1 LKLAGRKTAF
11 WRFLAPGL
19 LLMTLIFYS
28 LICLALCAVF
38 KTVLCSFRETED
50 GGIGRLREKYPN
62 LAKRTSLYE
71 ERWGLMTSTLSLLV
85 VLAQVAAVVLLLLGG
100 QALAL
105 PPSGLLA
112 AFAALVLLELL
123 FVEILPEILADRLSD
138 RLSVAALPLT
148 IASSFLFMLVLIPLR
163 SVGSLIDKSL
173 LARVGA
179 QNRPSTEDEII
190 SLMEQAEDEDI
201 ELHEKEFIRSVFE
214 FDETDVHEIMTPRV
228 AIEAVTDTETVAAC
242 AARISSLAYSR
253 YPVCHAGLDDIQG
266 IVHVR
271 DLMVMLS
278 RGRGDVPISQI
289 AAPAAF
295 VPESMKISKLFDLIK
310 LRRTHLAVVVDEYG
324 GTAGVVSLEDVIEE
338 LIGDIQDERDHEP
351 PGITAMPDG
360 SWLVRARESVAE
372 VNEATGLA
380 IPESE
385 QYDSV
390 GGYIFESLNR
400 IPLKGEMVSAE
411 NFEMRVEKASE
422 RQIELVRICP
432 VPRG

>member
-1 LKLAGRKTAF
+1 
-11 WRFLAPGL
+11 
-19 LLMTLIFYS
+19 MTMMFYS
-28 LICLALCAVF
+28 LICLALCALF

-71 ERWGLMTSTLSLLV
+71 ERWGLMTATLSLLV
-85 VLAQVAAVVLLLLGG
+85 VLAQVGAVVLLLLGG
-100 QALAL
+100 RALAL
-105 PPSGLLA
+105 APAGMLA
-112 AFAALVLLELL
+112 AFALLVLLELL
-123 FVEILPEILADRLSD
+123 FVEMLPEILADKLSD

-148 IASSFLFMLVLIPLR
+148 IAASFLFMLVLIPLR
-163 SVGSLIDKSL
+163 ALGSAIDKRL
-173 LARVGA
+173 LSGIGA
-179 QNRPSTEDEII
+179 QNRPSAEDEII
-190 SLMEQAEDEDI
+190 SLMEQAEAEDM

-228 AIEAVTDTETVAAC
+228 AIEAVGADESVADC
-242 AARISSLAYSR
+242 AARISGLAYSR
-253 YPVCHAGLDDIQG
+253 YPVYQQGLDDVQG

-278 RGRGDVPISQI
+278 RGRGDVLIRQI

-295 VPESMKISKLFDLIK
+295 VPESMKISKLFELIK

-324 GTAGVVSLEDVIEE
+324 GNAGVVSLEDVIEE

-360 SWLVRARESVAE
+360 SWLVRARESVSE

-390 GGYIFESLNR
+390 GGYIFEALNR
-400 IPLKGEMVSAE
+400 IPLKGEKVSAE

-432 VPRG
+432 VPRNE